1 MNLPG
6 RGRFGSG
13 EARLTPGARLL
24 LVSDGVLELEPRQTH
39 RVQRD
44 RVSALLKRSTSVGD
58 ISASL
63 GLAANRSL
71 RDDVALLFARWEE
84 MS

>member
-1 MNLPG
+1 LNLPG

-13 EARLTPGARLL
+13 EARLSPGASLL
-24 LVSDGVLELEPRQTH
+24 LVSDGVLELEPKQTY
-39 RVQRD
+39 RAQRE
-44 RVSALLKRSTSVGD
+44 RMALLLARAAGLD
-58 ISASL
+58 EISASL

-84 MS
+84 VS